1 MNKKITEKDVEK
13 YLIDR
18 VKEINGKTYKFTS
31 PTSAGVPD
39 RIVICSRGVFF
50 VEVKT
55 PNGRLSPRQIQCLR
69 DFSGEIKNINPFWG
83 VFNLPRCAV
92 LSSYAEVDD
101 WLQLLFNPPYALSPE
116 CLLRE
121 YRGCLCNTKYMKQ
134 LLRHTGEVYHEHL

>member
-18 VKEINGKTYKFTS
+18 VKELNGKTYKFTS

-39 RIVICSRGVFF
+39 RIVIFNNGVFF
-50 VEVKT
+50 VELKT

-69 DFSGEIKNINPFWG
+69 DFSGGIQNTHPCWG
-83 VFNLPRCAV
+83 VFTLPRCAV
-92 LSSYAEVDD
+92 LSNCVEVDD
-101 WLQLLFNPPYALSPE
+101 WLQLLFNPPHALSPE

-121 YRGCLCNTKYMKQ
+121 REGCLCNLKYMKQ
-134 LLRHTGEVYHEHL
+134 FLKYKGGV